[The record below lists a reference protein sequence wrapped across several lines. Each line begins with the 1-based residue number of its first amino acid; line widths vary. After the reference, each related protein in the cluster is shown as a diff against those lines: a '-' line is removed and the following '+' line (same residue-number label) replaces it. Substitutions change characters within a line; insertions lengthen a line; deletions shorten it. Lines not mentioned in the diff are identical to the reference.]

1 MKDTRPWVQETDSD
15 EIRAL
20 LRSADLDEPPSGAMR
35 RVLTKAGVGVG
46 VGLAVVATS
55 TTTASAAKLGPAV
68 VGKWLAISVF
78 VGAGAVAAVQVARP
92 STTKLAQPALTST
105 AQEASPHA
113 VPTPAATP
121 ALEPT
126 DMIVPFEPSNI
137 EAPAVATAPRA
148 TKAAPAASADISG
161 EIAAISQAR
170 GALDKGNARGAL
182 AALDKY
188 QQDYPRGALS
198 PEATVL
204 RIEALNVAGDRP
216 RAKSLGDAFLKAHPK
231 SPHAQ
236 RVRSLIGAATP

>member
-1 MKDTRPWVQETDSD
+1 MKDTRPWVEETDSE

-20 LRSADLDEPPSGAMR
+20 LRSAELDEPPNGAMR
-35 RVLTKAGVGVG
+35 RVLTRAGVGVG

-55 TTTASAAKLGPAV
+55 STTASAAKLAPAV
-68 VGKWLAISVF
+68 VGKWLAITAF
-78 VGAGAVAAVQVARP
+78 VGAGAVAAVHVARP
-92 STTKLAQPALTST
+92 SSTKLAQPALTSNVH
-105 AQEASPHA
+105 EASPNA
-113 VPTPAATP
+113 AATLAP
-121 ALEPT
+121 PSALEST
-126 DMIVPFEPSNI
+126 DHLVPVEPSNV
-137 EAPAVATAPRA
+137 EAPAIATAPRA
-148 TKAAPAASADISG
+148 TKPAPAASSDISG

-204 RIEALNVAGDRP
+204 RIEALNVAGDRV
-216 RAKSLGDAFLKAHPK
+216 RAMSLGEAFLKLHPK